1 MASGEKTKYIR
12 NPYWAYGEIHGL
24 CLEAMVSERALMM
37 VLHRRRQTSYPIALK
52 LARATKTM
60 GREIDSQTWLDNLG
74 SKHPA
79 FSGDPVKTSRRPEH
93 CFVNIDKKVE
103 INSEGSV

>member
-1 MASGEKTKYIR
+1 MTSGDNGRYLR
-12 NPYWAYGEIHGL
+12 NSYWAYGEIRGL
-24 CLEAMVSERALMM
+24 CIEAGVSERAIMLI
-37 VLHRRRQTSYPIALK
+37 LHRRRRTSYPIALK

-79 FSGDPVKTSRRPEH
+79 FSGDPVEQSRRPEH
-93 CFVNIDKKVE
+93 MFVNIDKKSE
-103 INSEGSV
+103 TNSAGSV